1 MPRAAT
7 APQIN
12 TARTAGATTFSMIP
26 WKLTAC
32 DPMAAIDAPTSPPMI
47 A

>member
-1 MPRAAT
+1 MPIAAT
-7 APQIN
+7 APQMN
-12 TARTAGATTFSMIP
+12 TARMAGATTFCKIP

-32 DPMAAIDAPTSPPMI
+32 DPTAAIDAPTSPPMI